1 MQRKLR
7 LKKDSED
14 DSNCPQNN
22 FSEYLYRFQDPLK
35 LRETLKAGFLFSLP
49 GQNPNAAGGPGTCLR
64 LTKFVHQPL
73 DQQLKHVASQAWK
86 SLSSPPVIPKNRVQ
100 PGVTGPIDAS
110 SAQKFVTGSSYQ
122 PKQSFSN
129 LKGRRRRQQQIS
141 HQRCWSEA
149 GKPVQL
155 LHVEVWYS

>member
-1 MQRKLR
+1 MVFCLCRKLR

-64 LTKFVHQPL
+64 LDILLIGETACVNYFDLFQICLFL
-73 DQQLKHVASQAWK
+73 DLMEIMFIL
-86 SLSSPPVIPKNRVQ
+86 LS
-100 PGVTGPIDAS
+100 
-110 SAQKFVTGSSYQ
+110 
-122 PKQSFSN
+122 
-129 LKGRRRRQQQIS
+129 
-141 HQRCWSEA
+141 
-149 GKPVQL
+149 
-155 LHVEVWYS
+155 